1 MTAGRPDVLIAGAG
15 VAGLEAVL
23 ALRALL
29 GDTVDITI
37 VSPETK
43 FVNSSM
49 ALNEPSKPQRRHGL
63 ALQDVAGDLAARWHR
78 GSVRSVDAELRMVVT
93 DGGMELA
100 YDKLVL
106 AVGARFA
113 QPTRAK
119 GVLTYHG
126 RRDGPAYRLLLRQL
140 REGRVT
146 KLAFVKPSGAS
157 WPLPLYDLALT
168 TAAECRIHGRPVEL
182 SLITPEVE
190 PLEMFGA
197 SAGAA
202 IRSLLRGSGIA
213 LYTSSHG
220 APSRPG
226 RLHVSPGDRRLEVDR
241 IITLPRLL
249 GPRLLGIPQ
258 GRDGF
263 IDTDA
268 HGRVPGLDD
277 VYAAGDATSL
287 PIKQG
292 GLAAQQADAAAEA
305 IAASLGVA
313 TDPQPLRPI
322 LRGLLLTGGTAR
334 YLRADL
340 DGSSVES
347 TVSEV
352 ALWWPPN
359 RLCGRYLAPYLSSQ
373 VGFAA
378 DVMPQDK
385 PSVPHETSL
394 ASGAAAQGRAFA
406 ELRDLPAR

>member
-1 MTAGRPDVLIAGAG
+1 MTAGRPGVLIAGAG

-23 ALRALL
+23 ALRAIL
-29 GDTVDITI
+29 GDHVDITI

-63 ALQDVAGDLAARWHR
+63 ALQDVASDLAARWHR
-78 GSVRSVDAELRMVVT
+78 GSVRSVDAERRMVVT
-93 DGGMELA
+93 ADGMELA
-100 YDKLVL
+100 YDKLIL

-113 QPTRAK
+113 RPTRAK
-119 GVLTYHG
+119 GVFTYHG

-146 KLAFVKPSGAS
+146 KLAFIKPSGAT

-190 PLEMFGA
+190 PLEMFGTSA
-197 SAGAA
+197 SVEIRALLKGA
-202 IRSLLRGSGIA
+202 GIA

-220 APSRPG
+220 VPSRPG

-249 GPRLLGIPQ
+249 GPRLLGIPL

-263 IDTDA
+263 IDIDA

-277 VYAAGDATSL
+277 VYAAGDATTL

-292 GLAAQQADAAAEA
+292 GLAAQQADAVAEA

-313 TDPQPLRPI
+313 IDPKPLQPI
-322 LRGLLLTGGTAR
+322 LRGLLLTGDAAH
-334 YLRADL
+334 YLTSRSRRLEGRIHRLGGCAVVAPEQALRPLSRA
-340 DGSSVES
+340 
-347 TVSEV
+347 
-352 ALWWPPN
+352 
-359 RLCGRYLAPYLSSQ
+359 LSQ
-373 VGFAA
+373 QPGWLRRRRDAA
-378 DVMPQDK
+378 GQAFRPDRRK
-385 PSVPHETSL
+385 P
-394 ASGAAAQGRAFA
+394 
-406 ELRDLPAR
+406 

>member
-1 MTAGRPDVLIAGAG
+1 MTAGRPGVLIAGAG

-23 ALRALL
+23 ALRASL
-29 GDTVDITI
+29 GDNVDITI

-63 ALQDVAGDLAARWHR
+63 ALRDVASDLAARWHR
-78 GSVRSVDAELRMVVT
+78 GSVRNVDAERRMVVT
-93 DGGMELA
+93 ADGIELA
-100 YDKLVL
+100 YDKLIL

-113 QPTRAK
+113 HPTRAK

-146 KLAFVKPSGAS
+146 KLAFIKPSGAT

-190 PLEMFGA
+190 PLEMFGTSA
-197 SAGAA
+197 SVEIRALLKGA
-202 IRSLLRGSGIA
+202 GIA

-226 RLHVSPGDRRLEVDR
+226 RLHVSPGHGRLEVDR

-249 GPRLLGIPQ
+249 GPRLLGIPL

-263 IDTDA
+263 IDIDA

-277 VYAAGDATSL
+277 VYAAGDATTL

-292 GLAAQQADAAAEA
+292 GLAAQQADAVAEA
-305 IAASLGVA
+305 IAASLGVVI
-313 TDPQPLRPI
+313 DPKPLQPI
-322 LRGLLLTGGTAR
+322 LRGLLLTGDAAH
-334 YLRADL
+334 YFRADL
-340 DGSSVES
+340 DGSRTES
-347 TVSEV
+347 IVSEV
-352 ALWWPPN
+352 AQWWPPN

-385 PSVPHETSL
+385 PSVPIGKSL
-394 ASGAAAQGRAFA
+394 DSRAAAAGRAFA

>member
-1 MTAGRPDVLIAGAG
+1 VVYTPEGSS
-15 VAGLEAVL
+15 
-23 ALRALL
+23 RASH
-29 GDTVDITI
+29 THI
-37 VSPETK
+37 
-43 FVNSSM
+43 
-49 ALNEPSKPQRRHGL
+49 
-63 ALQDVAGDLAARWHR
+63 
-78 GSVRSVDAELRMVVT
+78 
-93 DGGMELA
+93 
-100 YDKLVL
+100 L
-106 AVGARFA
+106 AVGARSA
-113 QPTRAK
+113 RPTRAK

-126 RRDGPAYRLLLRQL
+126 RSDGPAYRLLLRQL

-146 KLAFVKPSGAS
+146 KLAFVKPSGAT
-157 WPLPLYDLALT
+157 WPLTLYDLALT
-168 TAAECRIHGRPVEL
+168 TATECRIHGRPVEL

-197 SAGAA
+197 SAGAE
-202 IRSLLRGSGIA
+202 IRALLRSAEIA

-263 IDTDA
+263 IDIDA

-277 VYAAGDATSL
+277 VYAAGDATTL

-292 GLAAQQADAAAEA
+292 GLAAQQADAVVEA
-305 IAASLGVA
+305 IAASLGA
-313 TDPQPLRPI
+313 AIAPKPLQPI
-322 LRGLLLTGGTAR
+322 LRGLLLTGDAAR

-340 DGSSVES
+340 DGARTES
-347 TVSEV
+347 TVSEI

-378 DVMPQDK
+378 DVMPHNE
-385 PSVPHETSL
+385 PPVPIRQSL
-394 ASGAAAQGRAFA
+394 DSRPAAAGRAFA